1 VWVWH
6 ACQNQGKVGL
16 TGLLNSRHLDL
27 TISQVQ
33 GRPKALGLGSAP
45 SPSYGTHGTPETLG
59 LGRAPS
65 LK

>member
-1 VWVWH
+1 
-6 ACQNQGKVGL
+6 VGL
-16 TGLLNSRHLDL
+16 TGLPNPRRLDL

-33 GRPKALGLGSAP
+33 GRPKVLGLGSAP
-45 SPSYGTHGTPETLG
+45 SPSYGTHGTPEMLG